1 MTRFKPTFWPGAFLG
16 LLSFSSVAD
25 TEPVYS
31 VECAEDAAT
40 AEQCTVDK
48 QTYIGWRT
56 YNSSCS
62 HCHGQ
67 DGLGGSFAPSLVA
80 GNAAVRNYAD
90 FLRVTT
96 DGSEGPTGVMPG
108 FKDNPNI
115 NDKLAAVY
123 QYLKARSDKLL
134 PQGRPKR

>member
-1 MTRFKPTFWPGAFLG
+1 MSRIKSTFWVGACSG
-16 LLSFSSVAD
+16 LLSFASFAD

-31 VECAEDAAT
+31 VECEDGATT

-80 GNAAVRNYAD
+80 GKAAVREYEP
-90 FLRVTT
+90 FVRVTLE
-96 DGSEGPTGVMPG
+96 GYQGPTGVMPG
-108 FKDNPNI
+108 FEDNPNI
-115 NDKLAAVY
+115 NDKIAAIY
-123 QYLKARSDKLL
+123 LYLKARSDELL
-134 PQGRPKR
+134 PLGRPKR